1 MTVPADGIP
10 LKLIVINHRGGR
22 LELVADVKAFSNVM
36 GKFTR

>member
-22 LELVADVKAFSNVM
+22 LELVADVEASNVM